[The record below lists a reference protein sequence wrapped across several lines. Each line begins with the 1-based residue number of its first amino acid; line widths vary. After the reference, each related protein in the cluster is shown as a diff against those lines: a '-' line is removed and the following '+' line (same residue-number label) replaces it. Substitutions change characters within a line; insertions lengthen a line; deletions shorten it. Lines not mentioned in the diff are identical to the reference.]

1 MDNLYHSFV
10 EFFKQSLRVEL
21 NRVADDLASGSCK
34 TIDEYKYQT
43 GYIRGV
49 VYAEQVF
56 EELVKQ
62 LREKE

>member
-1 MDNLYHSFV
+1 MDNLYQSFV
-10 EFFKQSLRVEL
+10 EYFKQSLRAEL

>member
-10 EFFKQSLRVEL
+10 EFYKRALRDEL
-21 NRVADDLASGSCK
+21 NRVADDLASGSC
-34 TIDEYKYQT
+34 TTLEEYKYQT

-62 LREKE
+62 LQEKE

>member
-1 MDNLYHSFV
+1 VDNLYLSFV
-10 EFFKQSLRVEL
+10 EYYKKTLRAEL
-21 NRVADDLASGSCK
+21 NRLADDLASGSCK

-43 GYIRGV
+43 GYIRGI

-62 LREKE
+62 LQEKE

>member
-1 MDNLYHSFV
+1 MDNLYQSFV
-10 EFFKQSLRVEL
+10 EYFKQSLRAEL
-21 NRVADDLASGSCK
+21 NRVADDLASGNCK
-34 TIDEYKYQT
+34 TIEDYKYQT

-49 VYAEQVF
+49 AYSEQVF

>member
-1 MDNLYHSFV
+1 MDNIYHSFV
-10 EFFKQSLRVEL
+10 EFFKQSLRAEL
-21 NRVADDLASGSCK
+21 NRVADDLASGNCK
-34 TIDEYKYQT
+34 TIDDYKYQT

-49 VYAEQVF
+49 AYSEQVF

>member
-10 EFFKQSLRVEL
+10 EFFKQSLRAEL

-34 TIDEYKYQT
+34 TIEEYKYQT

>member
-1 MDNLYHSFV
+1 MDNIYQSFV
-10 EFFKQSLRVEL
+10 EYFKQSLRAEL
-21 NRVADDLASGSCK
+21 NRVADDLASGNCK
-34 TIDEYKYQT
+34 TIDDYKYQT

-49 VYAEQVF
+49 AYSEQVF

>member
-1 MDNLYHSFV
+1 MDNIYHSFV
-10 EFFKQSLRVEL
+10 EFFKQSLRAEL
-21 NRVADDLASGSCK
+21 NRVADDLASGNCK
-34 TIDEYKYQT
+34 TIEDYKYQT

-49 VYAEQVF
+49 AYAEQVF

>member
-1 MDNLYHSFV
+1 MDNLYQSFV
-10 EFFKQSLRVEL
+10 EYFKQALRAEL
-21 NRVADDLASGSCK
+21 NRVADDLASGNCK
-34 TIDEYKYQT
+34 TIDDYKYQT

-49 VYAEQVF
+49 AYSEQVF

>member
-10 EFFKQSLRVEL
+10 EFFKQSLRAEL
-21 NRVADDLASGSCK
+21 NRIADDLASGNCR
-34 TIDEYKYQT
+34 TLEDYKYQT
-43 GYIRGV
+43 GYVRGV

-62 LREKE
+62 LQEKE